1 MTTNLITPPTEEA
14 IDIDNAR
21 DFLGIEGT
29 DSDIR
34 IDALIKS
41 ARIEFENSRG
51 CAMISS
57 TWEIVLNE
65 FPCRDLRIPMLNE
78 FPCRDLR
85 IPMLISV
92 TSIKYLDSAGVEKT
106 LADTVYRYTAAGIDG
121 GIGRVQLRYGQVW
134 PTVYPERDS
143 VKVRYLAGWATA
155 TAVPEPIK
163 DGIRAFVAE
172 QYDGTDRSAIYRNF
186 WRSYGVEPV

>member
-57 TWEIVLNE
+57 TWEIV
-65 FPCRDLRIPMLNE
+65 LNE